1 MMIRAAFHA
10 LRQLKRAPG
19 FSLAIILTFALG
31 IGANT
36 AIFSFVHALLV
47 RPFPFADP
55 ERLVQV
61 YSWNGSDK
69 GRLSLQEV
77 ADLNQRASLFE
88 GFAAYR
94 DSGYNYGGDYA
105 GGDGGPAEHIIITMA
120 TSNLFHVLGAEPSVG
135 ATWPAGDDRSRCFD
149 IVLTND
155 LWKRRFRSDPNIV
168 GKQVLM
174 DGFPNTVTGVA
185 PAGITFPYREGL
197 FRCWGISSN
206 PQSYAERQRRNA
218 SVVGRLRRGVT
229 IEQGRSEIAAIG
241 DRLAREFP
249 ATNSRVRFDAAPLRD
264 AYMGD
269 VRPYLLILLGAV
281 GLLLLVACANVAN
294 LLLARAAG
302 RQREMAIRAALG
314 AGRGEL
320 VRQSLAESLVH
331 SCVGGAIGVAI
342 AYAALPVLTKMITV
356 ELPSWMAVRIDG
368 AVLLFALGV
377 VLLTSVLAGLLPAI
391 RGARYELQQALR
403 QGAAG
408 STRHG
413 SALGPMVT
421 SEVAIATLLL
431 MGAGLMLQSLS
442 RLMNV
447 DLGFRTDHTFTFE
460 MGLSWRKYNYE
471 RARDLQTRVLER
483 LKQIPGVTD
492 AAMDTMLPLNGYT
505 AETAIQ
511 LDGQLGQDIGAAPI
525 SGVHQ
530 VSANYHRLMGIRL
543 IEGRLFE
550 DRDHPAS
557 MKVAIVSRKLA
568 RRLSPERSILGVRV
582 LPRDRFGPGAQEW
595 LTIVG
600 VVDDVRHNG
609 PASDAPLD
617 LYVPYLQTGSQGSS
631 FVVRT
636 DLPAKIIH
644 REALRAVASVDPGEP
659 PNDLLM
665 MDEALSRKI
674 WQRRLAGVV
683 FSILAGL
690 ALSLAGIGIYGVI
703 AYSVSQR
710 VREIGIRSA
719 LGARRADIVRM
730 VVLQGARFVL
740 PGIALG
746 IAAGLLLGR
755 PVQSLLFQISPH
767 DPATLA
773 IVVGVE
779 CVIACCACI
788 IPAARAARMDP
799 LSSLRSD

>member
-1 MMIRAAFHA
+1 
-10 LRQLKRAPG
+10 
-19 FSLAIILTFALG
+19 
-31 IGANT
+31 
-36 AIFSFVHALLV
+36 
-47 RPFPFADP
+47 
-55 ERLVQV
+55 
-61 YSWNGSDK
+61 
-69 GRLSLQEV
+69 
-77 ADLNQRASLFE
+77 
-88 GFAAYR
+88 
-94 DSGYNYGGDYA
+94 
-105 GGDGGPAEHIIITMA
+105 
-120 TSNLFHVLGAEPSVG
+120 
-135 ATWPAGDDRSRCFD
+135 
-149 IVLTND
+149 
-155 LWKRRFRSDPNIV
+155 
-168 GKQVLM
+168 
-174 DGFPNTVTGVA
+174 
-185 PAGITFPYREGL
+185 
-197 FRCWGISSN
+197 
-206 PQSYAERQRRNA
+206 
-218 SVVGRLRRGVT
+218 
-229 IEQGRSEIAAIG
+229 
-241 DRLAREFP
+241 
-249 ATNSRVRFDAAPLRD
+249 
-264 AYMGD
+264 MGD

-413 SALGPMVT
+413 SALGPMVM

-442 RLMNV
+442 RLMNT
-447 DLGFRTDHTFTFE
+447 DLGFRTDNTFTFE

-492 AAMDTMLPLNGYT
+492 AALDTMLPLTGRT
-505 AETAIQ
+505 EQTAIQ
-511 LDGQLGQDIGAAPI
+511 LENQTSALDLAAAPI

-530 VSANYHRLMGIRL
+530 VSANYHRVMGIRL
-543 IEGRLFE
+543 LEGRLFE
-550 DRDHPAS
+550 DRDRQTTP
-557 MKVAIVSRKLA
+557 KVAIASRKLA
-568 RRLSPERSILGVRV
+568 RRLAPERGILGMRV

-600 VVDDVRHNG
+600 IVDDVRHDG
-609 PASDAPLD
+609 PAAETSMD
-617 LYVPYLQTGSQGSS
+617 LYVPYLQTGWTASS

-636 DLPAKIIH
+636 GLPAEVIH
-644 REALRAVASVDPGEP
+644 REVLRAVASVDPGEP

-665 MDEALSRKI
+665 MDQALSRKI

-773 IVVGVE
+773 IVVAVE